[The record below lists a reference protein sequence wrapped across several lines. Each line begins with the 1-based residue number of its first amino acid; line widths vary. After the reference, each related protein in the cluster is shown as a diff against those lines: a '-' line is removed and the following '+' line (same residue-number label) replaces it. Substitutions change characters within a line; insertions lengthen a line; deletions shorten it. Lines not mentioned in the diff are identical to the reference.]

1 MWEDDGGARELKRAL
16 TDHNGGGVLKG
27 ALTDYDDIICE
38 ILARLPVKSLMR
50 FRCVCKSW
58 RALIAGSYFVKK
70 HFLYQERG
78 ISHNTSRLL
87 FSIDPPQSIDYEALK
102 DLEDDGDGQFANRE
116 LEFPVRIPDYS
127 TARKRIVGSCNGL
140 VCVEIEG
147 TGVVLWNPC
156 TRDFKVL
163 PNPPTKFHSFDFYG
177 FGYDSTTDD
186 YKVIKGHRKVSL
198 IRVFTL
204 KNGSWMTLCNHNAAM
219 CSGQGSL
226 VNGALHWFVPGQPSR
241 ILSFDLAEETFEEIV
256 PLPDKGYRY
265 YFSCTLIHRNCLC
278 LYRILPGLPGVLI
291 WMMKEYG
298 VNESWTRVIQLSLAT
313 SPEEYLRPLCILD
326 NGEILI
332 HRGRSVLLLNEQK
345 TLKKVFEADLR
356 FGAAIYRET
365 LVSPVTGRIADI

>member
-1 MWEDDGGARELKRAL
+1 MGEDEGGVRELKRAL
-16 TDHNGGGVLKG
+16 TDHNSGSVLKG

-58 RALIAGSYFVKK
+58 RALVAGSYFVKK

-102 DLEDDGDGQFANRE
+102 DLEEDGDGQFANRE
-116 LEFPVRIPDYS
+116 LHFPVRIPDYS

-140 VCVEIEG
+140 VCVEIDG
-147 TGVVLWNPC
+147 TGIVLWNPC

-163 PNPPTKFHSFDFYG
+163 PSPPTKFHSFDLYG

-186 YKVIKGHRKVSL
+186 YKVIKGRHKVSL

-204 KNGSWMTLCNHNAAM
+204 KNGSWMTLCNHKAAM

-226 VNGALHWFVPGQPSR
+226 VNGALHWFVPGLPSK
-241 ILSFDLAEETFEEIV
+241 ILSFDLAEETFEEIG
-256 PLPDKGYRY
+256 PLPDRGYLSR
-265 YFSCTLIHRNCLC
+265 TLILIHRNCLC
-278 LYRILPGLPGVLI
+278 LYRTLLGLPGVLI

-298 VNESWTRVIQLSLAT
+298 VNESWTQVIQLSLET
-313 SPEEYLRPLCILD
+313 CPEAYLRLLCILE

-332 HRGRSVLLLNEQK
+332 HSGGSVLLLNDQK

-356 FGAAIYRET
+356 YGAAIYKET
-365 LVSPVTGRIADI
+365 LVSPVTGSIADI